1 MELLVVGGDKRHAAL
16 CELARARGWHV
27 MSMGLPG
34 SLPCAGLADAAVL
47 PMPYASMFSASSAPP
62 QYTRA
67 PGLTCSNTDTISGAS
82 LNSGAGT
89 RPSLA

>member
-34 SLPCAGLADAAVL
+34 SLPCAGLADAAQEYL
-47 PMPYASMFSASSAPP
+47 K
-62 QYTRA
+62 
-67 PGLTCSNTDTISGAS
+67 PGVDS
-82 LNSGAGT
+82 
-89 RPSLA
+89 RV